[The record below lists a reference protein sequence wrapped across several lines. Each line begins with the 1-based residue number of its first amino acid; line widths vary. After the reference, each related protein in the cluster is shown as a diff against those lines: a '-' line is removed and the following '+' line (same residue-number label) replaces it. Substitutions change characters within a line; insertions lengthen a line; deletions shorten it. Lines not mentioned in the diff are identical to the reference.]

1 MKKPKTF
8 RPWNPEQTL
17 LLPPSPVEWLP
28 ANHLVFFLLDMAAEL
43 DLSAI
48 YAVYEARD
56 PRGVKA
62 YEPRMMV
69 VLLLYAYCVGIP
81 SSRRIERACWEDA
94 AFRVLTGNQQPDHSR
109 ISDFRLVHLDALAGL
124 FVQVLRLCQK
134 AGLVSLGNVALDG
147 TKVKANASKHKA
159 MSHERML
166 KTEAQLEAEIAAL
179 LRKAELIDAQEDA
192 RYGKGKRGDGLPK
205 ELELRQDRLD
215 ALRKA
220 IAELEAEASADHARR
235 REQQARAAEEQAAE
249 AAAQVADAEAATAV
263 ADNDKGDAESEAAAQ
278 ALAKEAQQA
287 ERRARSARGRA
298 ELARKLAIEKAQAAD
313 LSIPD
318 PLISVDPL
326 AMPSR
331 NLPTNAAGD
340 PKGNAQRNFTDPD
353 SHILKGGDGWIQCY
367 NCQAAVDGDHQ
378 IIVAVGVSNQASD
391 APHLEPMLER
401 IVANTGQLP
410 KAMITDAG
418 YCSTANIEASEKR
431 GLDAYYSTA
440 RQQHGKRP
448 RPSRG
453 PAPRD
458 LDARG
463 RMDRKLRSKAGQ
475 AIYALRKTIV
485 EPVFGQIKGAR
496 GLDCFL
502 LRGLEKVNGE
512 WALMATTHNIGKLHR
527 AALVTT

>member
-1 MKKPKTF
+1 MSKPKTF

-28 ANHLVFFLLDMAAEL
+28 ANHLVFFLLDLAAEL
-43 DLSAI
+43 DILAI

-109 ISDFRLVHLDALAGL
+109 ISDFRLVHLDALADL

-166 KTEAQLEAEIAAL
+166 KSEAQLVAEIAAL

-192 RYGKGKRGDGLPK
+192 RYGKGKRGDELPK

-220 IAELEAEASADHARR
+220 KAELEAEAAADDARR
-235 REQQARAAEEQAAE
+235 REQQARASEEQ
-249 AAAQVADAEAATAV
+249 AAAQVADAEAATVA
-263 ADNDKGDAESEAAAQ
+263 ADNDKADAEREAAAQ

-287 ERRARSARGRA
+287 ERRAKAARGRA
-298 ELARKLAIEKAQAAD
+298 ELARRLAIDKAQAAD
-313 LSIPD
+313 LSSPD

-331 NLPTNAAGD
+331 NLPTTAAGD
-340 PKGNAQRNFTDPD
+340 PKAKAQRNFTDPD
-353 SHILKGGDGWIQCY
+353 SHILKGGDGWIQGY
-367 NCQAAVDGDHQ
+367 NCQAAVDGAHQ

-391 APHLEPMLER
+391 QHHFVPMMER

-410 KAMITDAG
+410 EKMIADAG

-431 GLDAYYSTA
+431 GLDAYVSTS
-440 RQQHGKRP
+440 RQEHGRRP

-475 AIYALRKTIV
+475 AIYALRKIIA

-496 GLDCFL
+496 GLDRFL

-512 WALMATTHNIGKLHR
+512 WTLMAITHNIGKLHR
-527 AALVTT
+527 AALAAS